1 MVLWLQGL
9 VSVLLLLLLGL
20 VPGLLLLLLG
30 AADGHECIINSQN
43 YWGSWAEN
51 LR

>member
-1 MVLWLQGL
+1 MLGL

-20 VPGLLLLLLG
+20 VPEVLLLLLG
-30 AADGHECIINSQN
+30 AADSHKCIINTQN

-51 LR
+51 LW